1 MGQKVN
7 PISFRTGVRGCLKWS
22 SRWFARSGYANLVH
36 EDIKIRKFL
45 YKNYAHT
52 RISSIDIERSGNY
65 LKIIISSAFPGLLIG
80 KKGQDIENLKK
91 QLSLLVG
98 RPEIEVSVQEVKD
111 VYLCAPLIAQ
121 VIAEQI
127 AKRVSFKKAIKKAA
141 TDIMKANAKGVKICV
156 SGRLDGAEIARSEW
170 VRLGSVPLHTLRADI
185 DYSAVEALTTYGK
198 IGIKV
203 WICRGSYQSALF
215 V

>member
-22 SRWFARSGYANLVH
+22 SRWFARSGYADLVN
-36 EDIKIRKFL
+36 EDIAIRAFL
-45 YKNYAHT
+45 YKEYAHT

-65 LKIIISSAFPGLLIG
+65 LKVIISSALPGLLIG
-80 KKGQDIENLKK
+80 KKGQDIEELKK
-91 QLSLLVG
+91 QLSILVK
-98 RPEIEVSVQEVKD
+98 RTNIEVSVQEVKD
-111 VYLCAPLIAQ
+111 IYLTARLIAQ

-127 AKRVSFKKAIKKAA
+127 TKRVSFKKAIKKAA
-141 TDIMKANAKGVKICV
+141 TDIMKANALGVKICI

-170 VRLGSVPLHTLRADI
+170 VRHGSVPLHTLRADI
-185 DYSAVEALTTYGK
+185 DYSALEALTTYGK

-203 WICRGSYQSALF
+203 WICRGRYQSHLF
-215 V
+215 A

>member
-22 SRWFARSGYANLVH
+22 SRWFTRAGYADLAN
-36 EDIKIRKFL
+36 EDIAIRKFL
-45 YKNYAHT
+45 YQEYAHT
-52 RISSIDIERSGNY
+52 KIAAIDIERSGNY
-65 LKIIISSAFPGLLIG
+65 LKVIVSSALPGLLIG
-80 KKGQDIENLKK
+80 KKGQDIESLKK
-91 QLSLLVG
+91 QLSELVK
-98 RPEIEVSVQEVKD
+98 RTNIEVSVQEIKD
-111 VYLCAPLIAQ
+111 TYLAARLIAQ
-121 VIAEQI
+121 AIAEQI
-127 AKRVSFKKAIKKAA
+127 SRRVSFKKTIKKAA
-141 TDIMKANAKGVKICV
+141 TDVMKSNALGVKICI

-170 VRLGSVPLHTLRADI
+170 VRHGSVPLHTLRADI

-203 WICRGSYQSALF
+203 WICRGRYQSHLF